1 MPLAVATAAAPV
13 LLHVGAS
20 MDRALAGLF
29 SIYPARRV
37 ADSIPAGAFV
47 LPVLPWW
54 LLGAVAAVCLLFV
67 AVLAAMFPVL
77 HQVYQSAAAVSFC
90 TLKLNATCT
99 SIEYLVTDLR
109 AATLSVSAPLKRLSD
124 SAESLPVVQP
134 FREFM
139 EDPDVRL
146 MRTVAGATGT
156 AASKGLR
163 SRTAR
168 MASQISALAAAIAAR
183 IEGAETTETDT
194 DDTSR

>member
-1 MPLAVATAAAPV
+1 
-13 LLHVGAS
+13 
-20 MDRALAGLF
+20 
-29 SIYPARRV
+29 
-37 ADSIPAGAFV
+37 
-47 LPVLPWW
+47 
-54 LLGAVAAVCLLFV
+54 
-67 AVLAAMFPVL
+67 MFPVL